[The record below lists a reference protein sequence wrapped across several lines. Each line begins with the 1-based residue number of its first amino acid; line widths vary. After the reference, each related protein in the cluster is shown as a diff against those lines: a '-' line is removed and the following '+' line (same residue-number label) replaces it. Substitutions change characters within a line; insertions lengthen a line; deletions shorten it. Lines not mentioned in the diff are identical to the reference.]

1 MLILLPPSE
10 GKAEPRRGKPLD
22 LTTLAF
28 ASALTET
35 RHAIMTALRD
45 LCAEDPEKAR
55 EVLDLTPGQASD
67 LVRNLR
73 LETAPTTTA
82 AQLYTGVLFDH
93 LGLLDLPADARR
105 RANRTVL
112 IASGL
117 WGVLRPNDR
126 VPAYRLSG
134 AATLP
139 GIGTVAGAWRA
150 PLALALPAWVGRKVL
165 LDLRSGTYAMA
176 WRPAAPV
183 ADRTVTVQVTQNGRV
198 VSHHNKATKGLLA
211 RALLTAGAE
220 PRTPAQLA
228 GACADAGFPGLL
240 TAPTRA
246 GGTWQLRIDQV
257 A

>member
-10 GKAEPRRGKPLD
+10 GKTEPRRGKPLD
-22 LTTLAF
+22 LSTLAF
-28 ASALTET
+28 AETLTGT
-35 RHAIMTALRD
+35 RRAVMTALAE
-45 LCAEDPEKAR
+45 LCADDPVKAR
-55 EVLDLTPGQASD
+55 EVLDLTPGQAAD

-117 WGVLRPNDR
+117 WGVVRPNDR
-126 VPAYRLSG
+126 IPAYRLSG
-134 AATLP
+134 GATLP
-139 GIGTVAGAWRA
+139 ALGTIAGVWRA
-150 PLALALPAWVGRKVL
+150 PLAQTLPVWVGRKVL
-165 LDLRSGTYAMA
+165 LDLRSGTYVTA
-176 WRPAAPV
+176 WKPAPPV
-183 ADRTVTVQVTQNGRV
+183 ADRTVTVKVTQNGRV

-211 RALLTAGAE
+211 RALLTAGTE

-228 GACADAGFPGLL
+228 EACAAVGFPGLL
-240 TAPTRA
+240 TAPARSGA
-246 GGTWQLRIDQV
+246 TWQLTIDQ

>member
-10 GKAEPRRGKPLD
+10 GKTEPRRGKPLD
-22 LTTLAF
+22 LSTLAF
-28 ASALTET
+28 AGSLTET
-35 RHAIMTALRD
+35 RRTVMTALAD
-45 LCAEDPEKAR
+45 LCADDPEKAR
-55 EVLDLTPGQASD
+55 EILDLTPGQASD

-73 LETAPTTTA
+73 LDTAPTTTA

-117 WGVLRPNDR
+117 WGVVRPNDR
-126 VPAYRLSG
+126 IPAYRLSG
-134 AATLP
+134 GATLP
-139 GIGTVAGAWRA
+139 ALGTIAGVWRA
-150 PLALALPAWVGRKVL
+150 PLAQALPGWVGRKVL
-165 LDLRSGTYAMA
+165 LDLRSGTYVTA
-176 WRPAAPV
+176 WKPVPPV
-183 ADRTVTVQVTQNGRV
+183 ADRTVTVKVTQNGKV

-220 PRTPAQLA
+220 PRNPAQLA
-228 GACADAGFPGLL
+228 EACAHAGFPGLL
-240 TAPTRA
+240 TAPSRF
-246 GGTWQLRIDQV
+246 GGTWQLTIDQ

>member
-10 GKAEPRRGKPLD
+10 GKTQARRGKPLD
-22 LTTLAF
+22 LSTLAF
-28 ASALTET
+28 AATLTET
-35 RHAIMTALRD
+35 RRTVMTALDD
-45 LCAEDPEKAR
+45 LCAGDPEKAR
-55 EVLDLTPGQASD
+55 EVLDLTPGQAAD

-73 LETAPTTTA
+73 LDTAPTTTA

-134 AATLP
+134 GATLP
-139 GIGTVAGAWRA
+139 ALGTIAGVWRE
-150 PLALALPAWVGRKVL
+150 PLAETLPGWVGRKVL
-165 LDLRSGTYAMA
+165 LDLRSGTYASA
-176 WRPAAPV
+176 WKPASPV

-211 RALLTAGAE
+211 RPLLTCGAD
-220 PRTPAQLA
+220 PKKPAQLA
-228 GACADAGFPGLL
+228 EVCASLGFAGLL
-240 TAPTRA
+240 TAPA
-246 GGTWQLRIDQV
+246 KPGSTWQL
-257 A
+257 